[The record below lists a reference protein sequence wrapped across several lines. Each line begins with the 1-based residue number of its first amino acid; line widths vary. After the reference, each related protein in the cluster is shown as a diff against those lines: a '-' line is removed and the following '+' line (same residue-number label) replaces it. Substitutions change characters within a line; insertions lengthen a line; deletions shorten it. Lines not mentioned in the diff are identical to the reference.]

1 MCRCFRFFRIFKE
14 FSSFSNPH
22 EKRPRKRPN
31 GQLRR
36 KRFGRLAVL
45 RLGSWLSAS
54 VFFFFSGLTLAH
66 WCCLSHRIRFV
77 LFSPSAADSCTREK
91 FRKKKNKQKKKMN
104 LKTCILTLQDDNS
117 QYKNK

>member
-1 MCRCFRFFRIFKE
+1 MCRCFRVFRIFKE

-54 VFFFFSGLTLAH
+54 VFFFFFWPDSGPL
-66 WCCLSHRIRFV
+66 V
-77 LFSPSAADSCTREK
+77 LPQSPHSVRSVFAFCRRLVHARK
-91 FRKKKNKQKKKMN
+91 IPKKKTNKKKMN